1 MREKERLV
9 RNLRK
14 KLKHWYEVD
23 RERLLDY
30 IEGKLLDVFDEHIAP
45 VYGIQNKVRAFRS
58 KADLAAISPCALSV
72 LSARSPFLPFSTT
85 RVPTLNSGAM
95 ALPAELG

>member
-1 MREKERLV
+1 MDGGEEFTFESVREQVQLGFMREKERLV

-30 IEGKLLDVFDEHIAP
+30 IEGKLLDVFDEHCSC
-45 VYGIQNKVRAFRS
+45 VRYPEKFVHS
-58 KADLAAISPCALSV
+58 DLKL
-72 LSARSPFLPFSTT
+72 T
-85 RVPTLNSGAM
+85 
-95 ALPAELG
+95 